1 MICAN
6 KETKM
11 FLEKLNAK
19 NIKYVGNLKFINH
32 FKDRDFENKNTST
45 LSQLRFWVA
54 ASITQRKILFV

>member
-1 MICAN
+1 MVKFFKCSEKIFNIFDLCICAN

-32 FKDRDFENKNTST
+32 FKDRGF
-45 LSQLRFWVA
+45 
-54 ASITQRKILFV
+54 